1 MDVQLLSGPL
11 SEESPCGEDLE
22 QTSVLLELEAFRVFG
37 QMVPL
42 PGDPWQTASTA
53 KAVDWRAVRD
63 LSLDAMGRS
72 RDLRVATHLAAAVLR
87 LEGMREFLA
96 MIPPVAGWL
105 RDYPDAVYPL
115 FDGDGIA
122 QANTL
127 GGFADPMA
135 IVEPLRRTPFV
146 MHRQAGTCCLRD
158 IDLAR
163 GNTKPAEGEEP
174 RSEAQLFAVI
184 TATETAELES
194 LVAAVD
200 AAIEGLGEMESGLR
214 NRTNG
219 AAIPNFDRLRRELLR
234 LSELLAEQ
242 LQARGAG
249 DAAEAAAADGTA
261 AGGGGAPVAA
271 GAPGRIASRE
281 DAIRALDAVSE
292 YFRRNEPSSAVPLFV
307 ERAKRLVGRD
317 FLEVISDIAPDAV
330 STVRQVGGLRDE

>member
-1 MDVQLLSGPL
+1 L
-11 SEESPCGEDLE
+11 
-22 QTSVLLELEAFRVFG
+22 
-37 QMVPL
+37 
-42 PGDPWQTASTA
+42 
-53 KAVDWRAVRD
+53 
-63 LSLDAMGRS
+63 
-72 RDLRVATHLAAAVLR
+72 
-87 LEGMREFLA
+87 
-96 MIPPVAGWL
+96 IPPAAGWL
-105 RDYPDAVYPL
+105 RDHPDAVFPL

-174 RSEAQLFAVI
+174 RSEAQLFAVM

-194 LVAAVD
+194 LVAVVD
-200 AAIEGLGEMESGLR
+200 AAVEGLGEMESGLR

-242 LQARGAG
+242 LQARGGA
-249 DAAEAAAADGTA
+249 DASAAAADGA
-261 AGGGGAPVAA
+261 APAGGAPVAA

-292 YFRRNEPSSAVPLFV
+292 YF
-307 ERAKRLVGRD
+307 
-317 FLEVISDIAPDAV
+317 
-330 STVRQVGGLRDE
+330 